1 MQVESAPVE
10 EVAIAVTEIKLTPRE
25 YAQQLV
31 TEKWGAD
38 EWYYFDRIVSQESRN
53 WTVYT
58 AHYPTGYAPNGDP
71 SSAHGLG
78 GFLDGT
84 WDDVG
89 CVKTDDPYEQVR
101 CTIKYIE
108 QRRAYGTPSKAWQW
122 HLINNWY

>member
-1 MQVESAPVE
+1 MVIPP
-10 EVAIAVTEIKLTPRE
+10 TPRE

-31 TEKWGAD
+31 TEKWGES
-38 EWYYFDRIVSQESRN
+38 EWPYFDKIISKESRN

-58 AHYPTGYAPNGDP
+58 AHYPTGYTSTGVR

-108 QRRAYGTPSKAWQW
+108 QRKAYGTPSKAWQW
-122 HLINNWY
+122 HLVHNWY